1 MEINQENV
9 EAYLEQKKK
18 VSISDIRDY
27 FNIDIYEEKQELD
40 AILFDLDN
48 ANYLIIEHPKGQKEK
63 DEILQAD
70 TMIYLAGN

>member
-9 EAYLEQKKK
+9 EQYLEQKKK

-27 FNIDIYEEKQELD
+27 FDIDIYEEKQELD
-40 AILFDLDN
+40 ALLFDLEDG
-48 ANYLIIEHPKGQKEK
+48 NYLIIEHPKGQKEK